1 MYKNNEKALREYI
14 TPSRVKEVSCGLV
27 NVMLSGTLYLTILS
41 LTLTLTDLKGFL
53 NYIYSI

>member
-14 TPSRVKEVSCGLV
+14 TSSRVKEDSCGLV